1 MPLLNSAA
9 GYGSLT
15 KLLHWLIVALFG
27 LQYVSA
33 AIMLRTPAD
42 ATTLGLD
49 QNTYYNWHKSLGLLA
64 LVLAVARLINRRAG
78 ELPPWAPTLTLV
90 EQKIIHRAE
99 QLLYAAM
106 VVMPLSGFAYVMA
119 GGYGVLLFGA
129 VALPNPLPL
138 SPLLASTAKWV
149 HVASAMLLLLP
160 LGAHLAIVL
169 GHHFGLRDR
178 LLHRMLPSQ
187 GPPPRPRP

>member
-9 GYGSLT
+9 GYGALT
-15 KLLHWLIVALFG
+15 KLLHWLIVALFA

-33 AIMLRTPAD
+33 TIMLRTPAE
-42 ATTLGLD
+42 ATTLGLGQD
-49 QNTYYNWHKSLGLLA
+49 TYYNWHKSLGLVA
-64 LVLAVARLINRRAG
+64 LVLAIVRILNRRTG

-106 VVMPLSGFAYVMA
+106 LAMPLSGFIYVMA
-119 GGYGVLLFGA
+119 GGYGVMLFSA
-129 VALPNPLPL
+129 VPLPNPLPL
-138 SPLLASTAKWV
+138 SPLLASVAKWV

-178 LLHRMLPSQ
+178 LLHRMLSRKRS
-187 GPPPRPRP
+187 GYANR

>member
-1 MPLLNSAA
+1 MPLRNSGA

-15 KLLHWLIVALFG
+15 KLLHWLIVLLFA

-33 AIMLRTPAD
+33 AIMLRTPAE
-42 ATTLGLD
+42 ASTLGLG
-49 QNTYYNWHKSLGLLA
+49 QNAYYNWHKSLGLVA
-64 LVLAVARLINRRAG
+64 LVLAVARLFNRRAG

-106 VVMPLSGFAYVMA
+106 LVMPLSGFLYVMA
-119 GGYGVLLFGA
+119 GGYGVVLFGA
-129 VALPNPLPL
+129 VPLPNPLPL
-138 SPLLASTAKWV
+138 SPLLAATAKWV
-149 HVASAMLLLLP
+149 HVARAMLLLLP

-178 LLHRMLPSQ
+178 LLHRMLPRRAGNRS
-187 GPPPRPRP
+187 G